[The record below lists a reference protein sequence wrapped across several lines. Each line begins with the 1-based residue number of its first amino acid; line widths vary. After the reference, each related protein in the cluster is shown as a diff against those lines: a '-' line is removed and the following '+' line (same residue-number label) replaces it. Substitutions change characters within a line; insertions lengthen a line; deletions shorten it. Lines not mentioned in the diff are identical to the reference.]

1 MLKSEK
7 PGKVDELAKLLASYS
22 VIGILNIHKM
32 PTKQMQK
39 IKNKMSGKATIKAAK
54 NVILKKAMEK
64 SGHDLSAL
72 SGKVAGESAVILSN
86 DNPFRLYATLKQ
98 NRIASGAKIGDIA
111 PQDIMV
117 QKGPTG
123 LPPGPAITTLQKLGL
138 KTTVEAG
145 KIAVSQDKVVAKKG
159 ETITAD
165 MVNGF
170 NLLKLEPM
178 QIGIDMV
185 SAWENGLIYEGK
197 VLDIDKD
204 EYQRNVE
211 ACIASAFNLSVNA
224 HYPTKENIS
233 VMIQKAF
240 GEARS
245 LVIEADILDK
255 DFIGEVLAKASREAK
270 ALESAKNV

>member
-7 PGKVDELAKLLASYS
+7 PRKVEELAKLLGSYS

-39 IKNKMSGKATIKAAK
+39 IKSKLSGKATIKAAK
-54 NVILKKAMEK
+54 NIILTKAMEK
-64 SGHDLSAL
+64 SGHDLSVL
-72 SGKVAGESAVILSN
+72 SGKVAGESAIILSN
-86 DNPFRLYATLKQ
+86 DSPFRLYAALKQ

-111 PQDIMV
+111 PQDITV

-159 ETITAD
+159 DKITPD

-185 SAWENGLIYEGK
+185 CAWENGVIYEGK

-211 ACIASAFNLSVNA
+211 ACVAAALNLSVNA
-224 HYPTKENIS
+224 GYATKDNIS
-233 VMIQKAF
+233 IMIQKAF
-240 GEARS
+240 SEARS
-245 LVIEADILDK
+245 LVIEADIIDR
-255 DFIGEVLAKASREAK
+255 DFIGDVLAKAAREAK
-270 ALESAKNV
+270 ALGANI

>member
-1 MLKSEK
+1 MLKSDKPKEVEK
-7 PGKVDELAKLLASYS
+7 LAKLLGSYS

-39 IKNKMSGKATIKAAK
+39 IKTKLKGKATIKAAK
-54 NVILKKAMEK
+54 NMLLRKAMEK

-72 SGKVAGESAVILSN
+72 AAKVSGESAIILSN
-86 DNPFRLYATLKQ
+86 DNPFRLYAMLKE
-98 NRIASGAKIGDIA
+98 NRIASAAKIGDIA
-111 PQDIMV
+111 PQDIIA

-145 KIAVSQDKVVAKKG
+145 KIAVAQDKTVAKKG
-159 ETITAD
+159 DTITAD
-165 MVNGF
+165 MVSGF

-178 QIGIDMV
+178 QIGIDMAA
-185 SAWENGLIYEGK
+185 AWEKGMIYDGK
-197 VLDIDKD
+197 ILDIDKE

-211 ACIASAFNLSVNA
+211 TCIAAAFNLSVNA

-255 DFIGEVLAKASREAK
+255 DFIGDVLAKAAREAK
-270 ALESAKNV
+270 ALRVNI

>member
-7 PGKVDELAKLLASYS
+7 PRKVEELAKLLGSYS

-39 IKNKMSGKATIKAAK
+39 IKSKLSGKATIKAAK
-54 NVILKKAMEK
+54 NIILTKAMEK
-64 SGHDLSAL
+64 SGHDLSVL
-72 SGKVAGESAVILSN
+72 SSKVAGESAIILSN
-86 DNPFRLYATLKQ
+86 DSPFRLYAALKQ

-111 PQDIMV
+111 PQDITV

-159 ETITAD
+159 DKITPD

-185 SAWENGLIYEGK
+185 CAWENGVIYEGK

-211 ACIASAFNLSVNA
+211 ACVAAALNLSVNA
-224 HYPTKENIS
+224 GDATKDNIS
-233 VMIQKAF
+233 IMIQKAF
-240 GEARS
+240 SEARS
-245 LVIEADILDK
+245 LVIEADIIDR
-255 DFIGEVLAKASREAK
+255 DFIGDVLAKAAREAK
-270 ALESAKNV
+270 ALGANI

>member
-7 PGKVDELAKLLASYS
+7 PRKVEELAKLLGSYS

-39 IKNKMSGKATIKAAK
+39 IKSKLSGKATIKAAK
-54 NVILKKAMEK
+54 NIILTKAMEK
-64 SGHDLSAL
+64 SGHDLSVL
-72 SGKVAGESAVILSN
+72 SGKVAGESAIILSN
-86 DNPFRLYATLKQ
+86 DSPFRLYAALKQ

-111 PQDIMV
+111 PQDITV

-159 ETITAD
+159 DKITPD

-185 SAWENGLIYEGK
+185 CAWENGVIYEGK

-211 ACIASAFNLSVNA
+211 ACVAAALNLSVNA
-224 HYPTKENIS
+224 GYATKDNIS
-233 VMIQKAF
+233 IMIQKAF
-240 GEARS
+240 SEARS
-245 LVIEADILDK
+245 LVIEADIIDR
-255 DFIGEVLAKASREAK
+255 DFIV
-270 ALESAKNV
+270 